1 MAALEG
7 LQKRITQE
15 LEKYKTIQKDFQK
28 TYSLRQQ
35 LDAQLNENNVV
46 KEEMELLES
55 DSNVYKLTG
64 PILIKQDLDEAKQNV
79 SKRIEYI
86 TSELKRHDSTLQEL
100 EKKQDNQ
107 REVINK
113 LQQQFQQAQV
123 KAAMKA

>member
-1 MAALEG
+1 MAALEV
-7 LQKRITQE
+7 LQKRMTQE

-28 TYSLRQQ
+28 TYSVRQQ
-35 LDAQLNENNVV
+35 LDAQLNENKVV
-46 KEEMELLES
+46 KEEMELLEP

-64 PILIKQDLDEAKQNV
+64 PILIKQDLNEAKQNV
-79 SKRIEYI
+79 SKRIDYI
-86 TSELKRHDSTLQEL
+86 TNELKRHDLTLQDL

-107 REVINK
+107 RETINK